1 MQTTKATNKLYA
13 GADLH
18 GNNVFLSVCDQDGN
32 NVFRKRVKANLEAV
46 NAALDPFWDRIEALG
61 VESTFNW
68 YWFVDGLREQGR
80 NVKLGNPAKMAQYA
94 GIKITNDLTDA
105 DWLADQLR
113 MDIFPEC
120 YIYPKETRSVRDAL
134 RRRQLFVQRRTQ
146 VILCLGGLLE
156 RYGQDAPSARKLEQ
170 WTAEDIKATK
180 LDGFVQLQLETLLD
194 SIRES
199 DRQAQ
204 KIEEQVLAFT
214 KPTKQY
220 RRATTLPGIGVALGM
235 LIVLEG
241 GDFKRF
247 KSAGNFASYCRA
259 VKSERSSNGKTKG
272 KNNAKNGNQYLA
284 WAFIEAATFAA
295 RFNPRIHA
303 WYERKKRKSGVAKA
317 KKALACK
324 LAKAMWHVMNGKDF
338 DEKLMFG

>member
-18 GNNVFLSVCDQDGN
+18 GNNVFLSLCDEEGN
-32 NVFRKRVKANLEAV
+32 HVFRKRVKANLKSV
-46 NAALDPFWDRIEALG
+46 NAALAPFWNRIEVLG
-61 VESTFNW
+61 IESTFNW
-68 YWFVDGLREQGR
+68 YWLVDGLQEQGR
-80 NVKLGNPAKMAQYA
+80 NVKLGNPAKMEQYK

-105 DWLADQLR
+105 DWLAEQLR
-113 MDIFPEC
+113 MGIFPEC
-120 YIYPKETRSVRDAL
+120 YIYPKETRAVRDAL

-146 VILCLGGLLE
+146 ALLSFEGLLA
-156 RYGQDAPSARKLEQ
+156 RYGLDAPGARKLEK
-170 WTAEDIKATK
+170 WTAKDVKATE
-180 LDGFVQLQLETLLD
+180 LEPFVQLQLGELLD
-194 SIRES
+194 SIGES
-199 DRQAQ
+199 GGHAK
-204 KIEEQVLAFT
+204 KIEDKVLAFT

-235 LIVLEG
+235 LIVLES

-247 KSAGNFASYCRA
+247 KSAGNYASYCRG

-272 KNNAKNGNQYLA
+272 KNNAKNGNRYLA
-284 WAFIEAATFAA
+284 WAYIEAATFAA
-295 RFNPRIHA
+295 RFDQRIHA

-338 DEKLMFG
+338 DAKLMFG